1 MSSICK
7 PTSTLEE
14 MRQSVS
20 DHFGESKTL
29 IPERENVWKIVSTYT
44 DSPTIGVRVRKRRN
58 RYYVETII

>member
-1 MSSICK
+1 
-7 PTSTLEE
+7 